1 MMPRDLHP
9 KPLWFV
15 GEGEKCQDN
24 FGCFPPAGEQVGQI
38 ADVYFGADL
47 VTLDLWLPGG
57 PSYTQV
63 RFQFGAESANFN
75 ALVVGVP
82 PCSGPVFMGRG
93 HSYDFNLMRVLYRTE
108 SAPAVN
114 GYPRANLV
122 ELKLVPWPTSLR
134 FKKAKPSKKKKKGQ
148 G

>member
-1 MMPRDLHP
+1 MIARGQHP
-9 KPLWFV
+9 TPLWFV
-15 GEGEKCQDN
+15 DEGEKCQDN
-24 FGCFPPAGEQVGQI
+24 FGRFPPVGEQVGQI

-47 VTLDLWLPGG
+47 VTLDLWLDGG
-57 PSYTQV
+57 PAYAQV
-63 RFQFGAESANFN
+63 RFQFGPESANFN

-82 PCSGPVFMGRG
+82 PCSGAVVMGRG
-93 HSYDFNLMRVLYRTE
+93 NSYDFNLMKVLYRTE

-122 ELKLVPWPTSLR
+122 ELKLVPWPPLR
-134 FKKAKPSKKKKKGQ
+134 FKKTTPSKKKKKRQ